1 MVNVPLLLEPVERA
15 VKVSGAP
22 AEPLGHVLN
31 RDLPEILRQRLH
43 EIELNYSIS
52 NRLFMNGTDRVP
64 THHRVDVV
72 IGAQDQRR
80 LLLFRAILVFPVHP
94 EARSPHQT
102 FSRLH
107 PVVVHHR
114 LFPPA
119 QELVLAIVKDEA
131 LVEVIHT
138 TVHLHRLSDGLREWG
153 RLAGREGID
162 S

>member
-22 AEPLGHVLN
+22 AQPLGHVLY

-107 PVVVHHR
+107 PVVVHPGLQR
-114 LFPPA
+114 DAGRPLGGDRA
-119 QELVLAIVKDEA
+119 RQEGRETEHALVLWSGQHGQDE
-131 LVEVIHT
+131 
-138 TVHLHRLSDGLREWG
+138 SG
-153 RLAGREGID
+153 
-162 S
+162 